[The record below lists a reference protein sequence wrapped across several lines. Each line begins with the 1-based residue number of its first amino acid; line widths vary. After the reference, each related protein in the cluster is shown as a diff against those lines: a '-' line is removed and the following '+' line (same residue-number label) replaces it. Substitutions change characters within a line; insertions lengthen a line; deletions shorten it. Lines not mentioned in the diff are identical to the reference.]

1 MAVKPTSV
9 LVSPKAGPL
18 DGSDCVA
25 RPRYEL
31 DDRAAIEKRDCIIGI
46 EHAHRVAC
54 AETRGGAVDQVDVV
68 AIHRRHRRSKGEAVV
83 YRAVELVEN
92 DRI

>member
-1 MAVKPTSV
+1 MGVTV
-9 LVSPKAGPL
+9 LPAQECK
-18 DGSDCVA
+18 
-25 RPRYEL
+25 L
-31 DDRAAIEKRDCIIGI
+31 DDRATIEKRNCIIGI
-46 EHAHRVAC
+46 EHAHRIAR

-83 YRAVELVEN
+83 YRTVELIEN